1 MLIRSA
7 CTGGC
12 RGSGPSPSTLPVV
25 STLQAVSWRGLWT
38 ALKLCHLCCG
48 LLAINKSNS
57 VSSET
62 PRAQFT
68 IDWCLVARS
77 SFINCIKTTAW
88 ALLSLEVRKSRPIRN
103 VAGVGF
109 SGGWQSW
116 PEVFPPQGCG
126 VQPLPLPQEV
136 FPGVQR
142 IDFYA
147 TAFLSLGISIQSS
160 FLLPTYLI
168 LPKVR

>member
-109 SGGWQSW
+109 SGGWQGWGGPTPSPAPRGFSW
-116 PEVFPPQGCG
+116 CAKDWFLCYCLSFTGDINPALFPSTHLPSFAKSEV
-126 VQPLPLPQEV
+126 
-136 FPGVQR
+136 
-142 IDFYA
+142 
-147 TAFLSLGISIQSS
+147 S
-160 FLLPTYLI
+160 
-168 LPKVR
+168 